1 MPLRDDDRLRNQ
13 RHVFYKDDIERINQI
28 LLEFLKLSE
37 AKCAV
42 LIDKDGHQVTRVGNV
57 GSYDMDTI
65 SALGAG
71 SFAATKEMARLLGEE
86 EFSVLF
92 HQGKRDNIQL
102 SIVGERA
109 LMAVIFDEQ
118 TTIGMVRLYA
128 SDSSARLTK
137 VFQDIARRRAENPD
151 EAPEGPGFEGDFD
164 QSAKE
169 SLDNLFGEG

>member
-1 MPLRDDDRLRNQ
+1 MPLRDDDRLRHQ
-13 RHVFYKDDIERINQI
+13 RLVFYKDDIERINQI

-42 LIDKDGHQVTRVGNV
+42 LIDKDGHQVTRVGDV

-102 SIVGERA
+102 SIVGDRA

-128 SDSSARLTK
+128 NESSARLNK
-137 VFQDIARRRAENPD
+137 VFGEIAKRRAEHPEEEEQGAGFDGTFD
-151 EAPEGPGFEGDFD
+151 E
-164 QSAKE
+164 SAKE
-169 SLDNLFGEG
+169 SLDNFFGQG